1 MSQNSD
7 LVLFFVAINHFYTV
21 NLQKTV
27 AMYFLSRELYF
38 PPPASAS
45 SEGIVAIGG
54 DLSPERLILAY
65 RSGIFPWFEDDEP
78 ILWWSPPERMV
89 LFPDELKIS
98 KSMRNIINRQMFRVT
113 FNTTFREVISNCRN
127 IKRDGQ
133 PGTWITPDMVEAY
146 CRLNELGFA
155 KSVEVWQDDELV
167 GGLYGID
174 LGHIFCGESMFSKAS
189 NASKI
194 AFIALTKQLQLANYR
209 LLDCQVYNEHLESL
223 GAREIDREDFLEIL
237 KY

>member
-1 MSQNSD
+1 MMFHYGVYK
-7 LVLFFVAINHFYTV
+7 L
-21 NLQKTV
+21 NLHKTTK
-27 AMYFLSRELYF
+27 MYFLSRELYF
-38 PPPASAS
+38 PPAEHSSA
-45 SEGIVAIGG
+45 EGIVAIGG
-54 DLSPERLILAY
+54 DLSPERLLLAY

-89 LFPDELKIS
+89 LFFEDLKIS
-98 KSMRNIINRQMFRVT
+98 KSMRNIINRGIFRVT
-113 FNTTFREVISNCRN
+113 FNTAFKEVISNCRS

-146 CRLNELGFA
+146 CRLYEMGFA

-174 LGHIFCGESMFSKAS
+174 LGHIFCGESMFSKVS

-194 AFIALTKQLQLANYR
+194 GFIALAKHLELANYR
-209 LLDCQVYNEHLESL
+209 LLDCQVHNDHLESL
-223 GAREIDREDFLEIL
+223 GAREIDREDFLELL
-237 KY
+237 KF

>member
-1 MSQNSD
+1 
-7 LVLFFVAINHFYTV
+7 
-21 NLQKTV
+21 
-27 AMYFLSRELYF
+27 MYFLSRELYF
-38 PPPASAS
+38 PPVEDSSA
-45 SEGIVAIGG
+45 EGIVAIGG
-54 DLSPERLILAY
+54 DLTPERLLLAY

-89 LFPDELKIS
+89 LFLDELKVS
-98 KSMRNIINRQMFRVT
+98 KSMRNIINRGLFRVT
-113 FNTTFREVISNCRN
+113 FNTAFKEVISNCRS

-146 CRLNELGFA
+146 CRLHEMGFA

-167 GGLYGID
+167 GGLYGVD
-174 LGHIFCGESMFSKAS
+174 LGHIFCGESMFSKVS

-194 AFIALTKQLQLANYR
+194 GFIALAKHLELANYR
-209 LLDCQVYNEHLESL
+209 LLDCQVHNDHLESL